1 MIAIDDLQFAYP
13 GGRFELVVDE
23 LRVETGSS
31 LALCGP
37 SGCGKTTLLH
47 LVAGLLPV
55 ARGSVRVGK
64 RELRGLSEARRRAFR
79 RDEVGLVFQNARL
92 IDYLSVRDNIL
103 VVEHCAGFV
112 RPLAK
117 PLQRCAALAERLG
130 IDHLLHQRSD
140 RISQGEAQRVA
151 IARALLREPPL
162 VLADE
167 PTASLDD
174 TSAAA
179 TIDLLIAAAR
189 EQGATLVVATHDPRS
204 RDACDARFDLPAA
217 HAASSR

>member
-1 MIAIDDLQFAYP
+1 MIAIDELRFAYP
-13 GGRFELVVDE
+13 GGGFQLVVDE
-23 LRVETGSS
+23 LRVAAGSS

-55 ARGSVRVGK
+55 QRGSLRVGE
-64 RELRGLSEARRRAFR
+64 RELGGLAEGRRRAFR

-92 IDYLSVRDNIL
+92 IDYLSVQDNIL

-112 RPLAK
+112 RPLAE
-117 PLQRCAALAERLG
+117 PLERCVALAERLG

-162 VLADE
+162 LLADE

-174 TSAAA
+174 EAAAA
-179 TIDLLIAAAR
+179 TIELLVATAR
-189 EQGATLVVATHDPRS
+189 EHGATLVVASHDPRS
-204 RDACDARFDLPAA
+204 RDACDARFVLP
-217 HAASSR
+217 SSRLGSHA